1 MPTPLTDTSSTIDAI
16 VEKYTDDLVELRRD
30 LHAHPELSWAENRT
44 TDLVA
49 ERLEAAGVTV
59 NRLRDTG
66 LLAEIGDSGPL
77 VGLRADLDAL
87 PVDDTTGLAVDQHH
101 ARGGPCLWS

>member
-1 MPTPLTDTSSTIDAI
+1 MTCTPTPSC
-16 VEKYTDDLVELRRD
+16 RGPR
-30 LHAHPELSWAENRT
+30 HRT

-101 ARGGPCLWS
+101 ARGGPRLWS